1 MTDRSKLL
9 MVSNFF
15 DTHRG
20 GLEIV
25 AGQLARQLAGHDF
38 DVTWLAANTTPPPII
53 NADLP
58 LKFVSLEMWNITE
71 RRLGAPFPLF
81 GLIGAWRLFRAVRAA
96 DAVILHDSVYPTSVA
111 TFLATR
117 WFRKPLLVVQHIGDV
132 PFRSAILRGLMSM
145 ANRRVAGPLLGRAEQ
160 VVFIS
165 EVVRGF
171 FDKVRFKRQPLL
183 IFNGVDTAVFRPP
196 GDGEKAA
203 ARRRF
208 DLPAAGPTA
217 LFVGRFVEKKGLH
230 LLRQVA
236 SLRPDTLWVFAG
248 WGVLDP
254 AAWSLSNVRVI
265 RDVSGHDLADL
276 YHASDVLVLPSRG
289 EGFPLV
295 IQEAVACGL
304 PVVCGRESA
313 LADAAAAPHLLAID
327 VAHVDAG
334 TILEALT
341 SAVDR
346 ALACN
351 DSQGVR
357 ARSSFALER
366 YAWPATARK
375 YAEALHNLKIQSQ

>member
-25 AGQLARQLAGHDF
+25 AGQLARRLAGQGF
-38 DVTWLAANTTPPPII
+38 DVTWLAASTTAPPIVDP
-53 NADLP
+53 AL
-58 LKFVSLEMWNITE
+58 SLACISLDMWNITE
-71 RRLGAPFPLF
+71 RRLGAPLPLF
-81 GLIGAWRLFRAVRAA
+81 GLVSAWRLFRAVRAA
-96 DAVILHDSVYPTSVA
+96 DAVILHDSVYPVSVA

-117 WFRKPLLVVQHIGDV
+117 WFRKPLVVVQHVGDV
-132 PFRSAILRGLMSM
+132 PFHNRVLRGLMAT
-145 ANRRVAGPLLGRAEQ
+145 ANRWVAGPLLGRAEQ

-165 EVVRGF
+165 EVVRDF
-171 FDKVRFKRQPLL
+171 FHGVRFKRAPLL

-196 GDGEKAA
+196 LEGEKAA

-208 DLPAAGPTA
+208 DLPTAPTA

-230 LLRQVA
+230 LLRQA
-236 SLRPDTLWVFAG
+236 AALRTDVLWVFAG

-254 AAWSLSNVRVI
+254 AAWNLPNVRVV
-265 RDVSGHDLADL
+265 RDLSGHDLAEL
-276 YHASDVLVLPSRG
+276 YRASDVLVLPSQG

-295 IQEAVACGL
+295 IQEALACGL

-313 LADAAAAPHLLAID
+313 LADQAAGPYLLGID
-327 VAHVDAG
+327 VADGDTNAV
-334 TILEALT
+334 LEALT
-341 SAVDR
+341 SVVDR
-346 ALACN
+346 TLACN
-351 DSQGVR
+351 DSQGVQ
-357 ARSSFALER
+357 ARSSFALDR

-375 YAEALHNLKIQSQ
+375 YAEVLQNLKSQSR